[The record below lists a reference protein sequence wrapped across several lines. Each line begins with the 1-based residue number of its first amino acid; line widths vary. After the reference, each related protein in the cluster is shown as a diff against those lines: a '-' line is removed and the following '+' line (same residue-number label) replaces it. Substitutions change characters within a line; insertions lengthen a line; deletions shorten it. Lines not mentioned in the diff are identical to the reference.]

1 MAANTVTITQLAW
14 NTAVDFPTPSAND
27 TSAGTLIKPTK
38 GSEKTIIYMENTDST
53 NAEKVTFEAGEGYGA
68 YDALTIDIAK
78 SAKKVIALESARYM
92 QDDGYIHVQ
101 VYEAD
106 GTTASDDVKFAV
118 ICNP

>member
-14 NTAVDFPTPSAND
+14 NTAVVFPTPSAND
-27 TSAGTLIKPTK
+27 PTAGTLIKPTR
-38 GSEKTIIYMENTDST
+38 GSERTIIYMENTDSS
-53 NAEKVTFEAGEGYGA
+53 NAEKVTIAAGEGYGA
-68 YDALTIDIAK
+68 YDAITIDIAK
-78 SAKKVIALESARYM
+78 SAKMLLAVESARYM

-101 VYEAD
+101 AYEAD